1 MVRKGDDGRILVT
14 VHTFGGEIPGKIALP
29 MPRKSLRILDTLTS
43 EENRISLTPDG
54 RTLEVELK
62 ANFEAIAVL
71 LGE

>member
-1 MVRKGDDGRILVT
+1 
-14 VHTFGGEIPGKIALP
+14 
-29 MPRKSLRILDTLTS
+29 MPRSSLRILDTLTS

-62 ANFEAIAVL
+62 ANFEASAIL